1 MTEKD
6 INALMTFPNIVHN
19 RKKLEAIVSQ
29 AKGYLQIEKEYGS
42 FSKFYGHMLM
52 DILLTC
58 TIKLPQNV
66 LQLMKEQNNFQK
78 DLKAYGFKF

>member
-19 RKKLEAIVSQ
+19 KKKLEAIVSQ

-52 DILLTC
+52 DILLIC
-58 TIKLPQNV
+58 IIKLLQNV
-66 LQLMKEQNNFQK
+66 TVDERAKQLSKR
-78 DLKAYGFKF
+78 FKSLWF

>member
-29 AKGYLQIEKEYGS
+29 AKGYLQIEKNMVAS
-42 FSKFYGHMLM
+42 VSFYGHMLM
-52 DILLTC
+52 DILLIC
-58 TIKLPQNV
+58 IIKLLQNV
-66 LQLMKEQNNFQK
+66 SQLMKEQNNFQK
-78 DLKAYGFKF
+78 I

>member
-29 AKGYLQIEKEYGS
+29 AKGYLQIEKNMVASVS
-42 FSKFYGHMLM
+42 FMV
-52 DILLTC
+52 IC
-58 TIKLPQNV
+58 
-66 LQLMKEQNNFQK
+66 
-78 DLKAYGFKF
+78 

>member
-29 AKGYLQIEKEYGS
+29 AKGYLQIEKNMVAS
-42 FSKFYGHMLM
+42 VSFYGHMLM

-78 DLKAYGFKF
+78 I